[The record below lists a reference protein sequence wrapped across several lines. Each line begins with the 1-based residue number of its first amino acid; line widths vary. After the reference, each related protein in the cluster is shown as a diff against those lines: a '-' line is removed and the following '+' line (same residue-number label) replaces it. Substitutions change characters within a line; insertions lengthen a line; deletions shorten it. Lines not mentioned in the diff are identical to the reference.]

1 MFGSKGKID
10 ISVQRISYAPGD
22 VIRGSVA
29 LTLKKPVKAREL
41 SISLIGQYGT
51 TQTTPG
57 VIVFPWRGS
66 MGERTHY
73 SDFKTTA
80 KTVRICAFKQLLDGE
95 SEYGRDREY
104 PFEIRI
110 QGDISTSPI
119 IKWYLLARLDVP
131 GRLDISKEVGITI
144 G

>member
-10 ISVQRISYAPGD
+10 ISVQGISYAAGD

-57 VIVFPWRGS
+57 VIVFPWG
-66 MGERTHY
+66 G
-73 SDFKTTA
+73 
-80 KTVRICAFKQLLDGE
+80 
-95 SEYGRDREY
+95 
-104 PFEIRI
+104 
-110 QGDISTSPI
+110 
-119 IKWYLLARLDVP
+119 
-131 GRLDISKEVGITI
+131 
-144 G
+144 

>member
-51 TQTTPG
+51 TQTTPR
-57 VIVFPWRGS
+57 VKIFPWGK
-66 MGERTHY
+66 MGERTEY
-73 SDFKTTA
+73 TDFKTTT
-80 KTVRICAFKQLLDGE
+80 KTVRICAIKQPLDGE

-104 PFEIRI
+104 PFEIKIR
-110 QGDISTSPI
+110 GDISTSPI
-119 IKWYLLARLDVP
+119 IKWYLLAK
-131 GRLDISKEVGITI
+131 LDIPRGPDISRKVDITI